1 MQVTDLPELKNIP
14 LLQVHVHEID
24 MPGTLARLDSF
35 IKQRSPH
42 HVVTLDASMCV
53 TAMEDKALREIVQ
66 NAELVTPDSVGVLWA
81 SKRQGTPLQGRVS
94 GVEIVERLCS
104 LSAERNYRIFFFGA
118 APGVA
123 EMAAKTMCNR
133 YPGCKIV
140 GTRDGYFDAG
150 QDRDIIHQ
158 IKEVKPDVLC
168 VALGIP
174 KQERWIAEHRDELG
188 TPVLIGVGGTF
199 DVLSGK
205 VQRAPL
211 WMQHLCLEWLYRLV
225 SNPKKIGKVMTLPR
239 FVWLILT
246 RKNSSP
252 RQ

>member
-1 MQVTDLPELKNIP
+1 MQVTDLPELKSIP
-14 LLQVHVHEID
+14 LLDVHVHDID
-24 MPGTLARLDSF
+24 MDGALALIDSF
-35 IKQRSPH
+35 IQERGSH

-53 TAMEDKALREIVQ
+53 TAMDDIELREIIKK
-66 NAELVTPDSVGVLWA
+66 AELVTPDSVGVLWA
-81 SKRQGTPLQGRVS
+81 SKRQGYQLRGRVS

-123 EMAAKTMCNR
+123 EMAAETMRNR

-140 GTRDGYFDAG
+140 GTRDGYFKAS
-150 QDRDIIHQ
+150 QDKDIICQ
-158 IKEVKPDVLC
+158 IKDAKPDVLC
-168 VALGIP
+168 AALGIP
-174 KQERWIAEHRDELG
+174 KQERWIAGHREELG
-188 TPVLIGVGGTF
+188 VPICIGVGGTL

-205 VQRAPL
+205 VQRAPV
-211 WMQHLCLEWLYRLV
+211 WMQRLCLEWLYRLA

-246 RKNSSP
+246 GKR
-252 RQ
+252 